1 MRWHANLPQ
10 HGAFLHETTPLPEPF
25 NPTPPLVIGLLGGVA
40 AGKSAVAAAMAAH
53 GLKGIDA
60 DVKAREATED
70 PGIQSQLEDRF
81 GADIMN
87 PDGKLDRQALAREV
101 FDNPEA
107 RQDLEAILHPVIRRE
122 ITRELREAFSRGTS
136 VVLDAPLLLEGG
148 LIDRCDVCIFVE
160 ATTSVRRKRVR
171 DRGWQDG
178 EMERREAVQAPL
190 SVKNARCAY
199 TIMNDGPL
207 TDIAQKVAAA
217 LQRIASRPTPRK

>member
-10 HGAFLHETTPLPEPF
+10 HGAFLHDPKPLPESF

-40 AGKSAVAAAMAAH
+40 AGKSAVSAAMAAH

-60 DVKAREATED
+60 DDKAREATED
-70 PGIQSQLEDRF
+70 PGIQAQLADRF
-81 GADIMN
+81 GTDIMN

-122 ITRELREAFSRGTS
+122 ITRELREALSRGTS

-160 ATTSVRRKRVR
+160 AATSVRRKRAR

-190 SVKNARCAY
+190 AVKNARCAY
-199 TIMNDGPL
+199 TIVNDGPF

-217 LQRIASRPTPRK
+217 LQSIATRSTPRN